1 MDLSTLASGTST
13 AATSKANSTAQ
24 IMGKDDFLRL
34 FVTQLKNQNPL
45 SPMDSTGFT
54 SQLAQFSSLEQLT
67 NINTGIS
74 NLTLYQNSMQNA
86 LATGLIGKT
95 VKVSGSQT
103 SLTTGGAAD
112 INYSLTGNA
121 AQVKM
126 SISDANGKCVRQVIL
141 GPQNAGNATYS
152 WDGKDNQ
159 GVALPSGTY
168 TFKIDALNAS
178 GAAVP
183 ASTLMSGKVTGIT
196 FENNATYL
204 VLTGGL
210 KVQLGDIKEIGL

>member
-1 MDLSTLASGTST
+1 MDFSTVVSGTST
-13 AATSKANSTAQ
+13 SATSKANSTAQ

-86 LATGLIGKT
+86 LATGLIGKA
-95 VKVSGSQT
+95 VQVSGNQI
-103 SLTTGGAAD
+103 SLTAGGTSD
-112 INYSLTGNA
+112 ISYSLSENA
-121 AQVKM
+121 AQTKI
-126 SISDANGKCVRQVIL
+126 SISDASGKCVRQVTQ
-141 GPQNAGNATYS
+141 GPQNAGNTTYS
-152 WDGKDNQ
+152 WDGKDTL
-159 GVALPSGTY
+159 GAALPSGTY
-168 TFKIDALNAS
+168 TFKIEALNAA
-178 GAAVP
+178 GAAVT
-183 ASTLMSGKVTGIT
+183 ASTLMSGTVTGIA

-210 KVQLGDIKEIGL
+210 KVQLGDIKKIGL